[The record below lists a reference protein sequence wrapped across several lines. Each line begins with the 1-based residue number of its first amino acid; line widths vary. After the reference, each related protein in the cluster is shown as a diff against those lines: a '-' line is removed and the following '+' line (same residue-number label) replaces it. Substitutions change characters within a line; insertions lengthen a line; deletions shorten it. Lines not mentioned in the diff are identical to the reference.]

1 MNAEYTA
8 YFDAG
13 YVTGQSAQSTSADFR
28 VIGGSSDT
36 SAPVVTQIELS
47 SPTLTYGQTLDIT
60 YTAEDETG
68 VKGIVAWVALNGYGF
83 ANNQGRSYID
93 YKEFFT
99 LSSGDEKSGVYS
111 QQIALNSFAP
121 AGEYTIWISSL
132 DKLGNKVFYQTDIK
146 FNVSE

>member
-1 MNAEYTA
+1 
-8 YFDAG
+8 
-13 YVTGQSAQSTSADFR
+13 
-28 VIGGSSDT
+28 
-36 SAPVVTQIELS
+36 
-47 SPTLTYGQTLDIT
+47 LDIT

-68 VKGIVAWVALNGYGF
+68 VKGIVAWIALDGYGF

-99 LSSGDEKSGVYS
+99 LTSGDEKSGSYR
-111 QQIALNSFAP
+111 QQIGLNSFAP

-132 DKLGNKVFYQTDIK
+132 DKLGNKVFYQTDTK